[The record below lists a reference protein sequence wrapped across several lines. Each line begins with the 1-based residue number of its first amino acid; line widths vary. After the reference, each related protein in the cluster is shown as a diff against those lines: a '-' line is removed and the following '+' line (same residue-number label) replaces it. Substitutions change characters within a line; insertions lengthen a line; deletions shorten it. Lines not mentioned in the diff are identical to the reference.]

1 MTRAFLSL
9 TGPDLFREFGINY
22 NGRCRT
28 ASLSSHSWLLSSE
41 RTRFLNNVFYGLGT
55 VKKVIECV
63 PNFSEGRDLAVIRQI
78 TDAIESVQGIQLLDV
93 DPGESTNRTVVTF
106 IGEPEP
112 LREAAFRAVQKASEL
127 IDMSG
132 HEGEHSRFG
141 ATDVCPFVPVSNASM
156 EDCVEIAR
164 QVGKRIG
171 DELGIPVYLYEH
183 AASKPERQNLA
194 KVRAGEYEG
203 LQKKLA
209 DPAWK
214 PDFGPAV
221 FNPGAGAT
229 AVGAREFL
237 IAYNIN
243 LNTTDRRYANEIAYE
258 IRERGRWKRIGNVEP
273 FYYKGDVVYFEEGRY
288 ADGNSDFIA
297 GSFEELAEFY
307 KNKYDA
313 DLYKR
318 YRSIGLDPDSL
329 IGRPVYKD
337 GMFTHL
343 KGIGWVVD
351 DYKCAQI
358 SLNLTNYKVTS
369 PVAVLEAV
377 RQLAIERGIVITG
390 SEVVGV
396 VPYEAMQEAGRF
408 YLRRMQKSTGIPA
421 RDIVTTAVQ
430 AMGLTDV
437 AEFDIDKKVIGLPV
451 SDGPLANL
459 TITDFVDEVSRDT
472 PAPGGGSI
480 AALAGALGSALASM
494 VVNLSVGKG
503 EFDSQYNELCLLADK
518 AQVIKDELIRSIDA
532 DTEAFNEVI
541 AGMRMAKDTTEQ
553 IALRSGVI
561 RAGYKSAAEV
571 PLRTAELCRQVL
583 DLCQAAANIG
593 NKAVMSDAGVGALMA
608 LAGVQGAIHNV
619 RINLPHTKDEVFI
632 ARMQAQLGALISES
646 REVCD
651 AIQLQVESEF

>member
-1 MTRAFLSL
+1 M
-9 TGPDLFREFGINY
+9 
-22 NGRCRT
+22 
-28 ASLSSHSWLLSSE
+28 
-41 RTRFLNNVFYGLGT
+41 
-55 VKKVIECV
+55 KKVIECV
-63 PNFSEGRDLAVIRQI
+63 PNFSEGRDLAVIKQI
-78 TDAIESVQGIQLLDV
+78 TDVIESVQGVQLLDV

-106 IGEPEP
+106 IGEPGP
-112 LREAAFRAVQKASEL
+112 VKEAAFRAVKKAAEL
-127 IDMSG
+127 IDMSN
-132 HEGEHSRFG
+132 HKGEHSRFG

-156 EDCVEIAR
+156 EECAEIAR
-164 QVGKRIG
+164 QVGQRIG
-171 DELGIPVYLYEH
+171 EELGIPVYLYEH
-183 AASKPERQNLA
+183 AAGKPERQNLA

-203 LQKKLA
+203 LKKKLA
-209 DPAWK
+209 DPHWK

-273 FYYKGDVVYFEEGRY
+273 FYYKGELVNFEEGKY
-288 ADGNSDFIA
+288 PDGNSDFVA
-297 GSFEELAEFY
+297 GSFKELAEFY
-307 KNKYDA
+307 KNEYGA
-313 DLYKR
+313 DLYER
-318 YRSIGLDPDSL
+318 YRSIGLDPDDL

-351 DYKCAQI
+351 DYKCAQV
-358 SLNLTNYKVTS
+358 SLNLTNYRITS
-369 PVAVLEAV
+369 PFKVLETA
-377 RQLAIERGIVITG
+377 RQLATERGIAITG

-396 VPYEAMQEAGRF
+396 VPYEAMRDAGKF
-408 YLRRMQKSTGIPA
+408 YLRRMKKSTGIPA
-421 RDIVTTAVQ
+421 RDVVTTAVQ

-437 AEFDIDKKVIGLPV
+437 TEFDIDKKVIGMPV
-451 SDGPLANL
+451 PEGPLANL
-459 TITDFVDEVSRDT
+459 TITGFVDEVSRDT

-503 EFDSQYNELCLLADK
+503 EFDSQYDGLCQLAER
-518 AQVIKDELIRSIDA
+518 AQTIKDELVRAIDA

-541 AGMRMAKDTTEQ
+541 AGMRMAKDTAEQ
-553 IALRSGVI
+553 IALRSQVI

-583 DLCQAAANIG
+583 DICQAAANIG
-593 NKAVMSDAGVGALMA
+593 NMAVMSDAGVGALMA

-619 RINLPHTKDEVFI
+619 RINLPHTKDDAFI
-632 ARMQAQLGALISES
+632 ERMQATLGTLVSES
-646 REVCD
+646 REICD
-651 AIQLQVESEF
+651 AIQNQVESGF

>member
-1 MTRAFLSL
+1 M
-9 TGPDLFREFGINY
+9 
-22 NGRCRT
+22 
-28 ASLSSHSWLLSSE
+28 
-41 RTRFLNNVFYGLGT
+41 
-55 VKKVIECV
+55 
-63 PNFSEGRDLAVIRQI
+63 AVIKQI
-78 TDAIESVQGIQLLDV
+78 TDVIEGVQGIQLLDV

-106 IGEPEP
+106 IGAPEP
-112 LREAAFRAVQKASEL
+112 VKEAAFRAVQKAAEL
-127 IDMSG
+127 IDMSN
-132 HEGEHSRFG
+132 HKGEHSRFG

-156 EDCVEIAR
+156 EECAEIAR
-164 QVGKRIG
+164 QVGQRIG
-171 DELGIPVYLYEH
+171 EELGIPVYLYEY

-273 FYYKGDVVYFEEGRY
+273 FYYKGDVVYFEEGKY
-288 ADGNSDFIA
+288 ADGNSDFVA

-318 YRSIGLDPDSL
+318 YRSLGLDPDDL

-337 GMFTHL
+337 GMFTHV

-358 SLNLTNYKVTS
+358 SLNLTNYNVT
-369 PVAVLEAV
+369 PPADVLEAV
-377 RQLAIERGIVITG
+377 RELAKVRGIVITG

-396 VPYEAMQEAGRF
+396 VPFDAMQQAGRF
-408 YLRRMQKSTGIPA
+408 YLRRMQKSTGIPV
-421 RDIVTTAVQ
+421 RDTVTTAVQ
-430 AMGLTDV
+430 AMGLSDV
-437 AEFDIDKKVIGLPV
+437 APFDIDKKVIGMPV
-451 SDGPLANL
+451 PKGPLVNL
-459 TITDFVDEVSRDT
+459 TISEFVDEVSRDT

-503 EFDSQYNELCLLADK
+503 EFDSQYEKLCLLAEK
-518 AQVIKDELIRSIDA
+518 AQTIKDALILAVDA

-541 AGMRMAKDTTEQ
+541 AGMRMAKDTVEQ
-553 IALRSGVI
+553 QDLRSKVI

-571 PLRTAELCRQVL
+571 PLKTAELCREVL
-583 DLCQAAANIG
+583 DLCKEAANIG

-619 RINLPHTKDEVFI
+619 RINLPHTKDDVFI
-632 ARMQAQLGALISES
+632 TRMQAQLGALISES
-646 REVCD
+646 REICD
-651 AIQLQVESEF
+651 AIQQQVESGF

>member
-1 MTRAFLSL
+1 M
-9 TGPDLFREFGINY
+9 
-22 NGRCRT
+22 
-28 ASLSSHSWLLSSE
+28 
-41 RTRFLNNVFYGLGT
+41 
-55 VKKVIECV
+55 KKVIECV
-63 PNFSEGRDLAVIRQI
+63 PNFSEGRDLAVIKQI
-78 TDAIESVQGIQLLDV
+78 TDVIESVQGIQLLDV

-106 IGEPEP
+106 IGEPGP
-112 LREAAFRAVQKASEL
+112 VKEAAFRAVKKAAEL
-127 IDMSG
+127 IDMSK
-132 HEGEHSRFG
+132 HKGEHSRFG
-141 ATDVCPFVPVSNASM
+141 ATDVCPFVPVSNSSM
-156 EDCVEIAR
+156 DECAEIAR
-164 QVGKRIG
+164 QVGQRIG
-171 DELGIPVYLYEH
+171 EKLGIPVYLYEH

-203 LQKKLA
+203 LKKKLA
-209 DPAWK
+209 DPDWK
-214 PDFGPAV
+214 PDFGPAM

-243 LNTTDRRYANEIAYE
+243 LNTTDRRYANELAYE
-258 IRERGRWKRIGNVEP
+258 IRERGRWKRNGNVEP
-273 FYYKGDVVYFEEGRY
+273 FYYKGELVNFEEGKY
-288 ADGNSDFIA
+288 PDGNSDFVA
-297 GSFEELAEFY
+297 GSFEELAEHY
-307 KNKYDA
+307 KKEYGA

-318 YRSIGLDPDSL
+318 YRSIGLDPDDL

-351 DYKCAQI
+351 DYKRAQV
-358 SLNLTNYKVTS
+358 SLNLTNYRITS
-369 PVAVLEAV
+369 PVDVLEAV
-377 RQLAIERGIVITG
+377 RKLAIERGIVVTG

-396 VPYEAMQEAGRF
+396 VPYEAMRNAGQF

-437 AEFDIDKKVIGLPV
+437 AEFEIDKKVSGMPAPE
-451 SDGPLANL
+451 GPLANL
-459 TITDFVDEVSRDT
+459 SITDFVDEVSRDT

-503 EFDSQYNELCLLADK
+503 EYDSQYNELCQLAEK
-518 AQVIKDELIRSIDA
+518 AQVVKDELVRAIDA

-541 AGMRMAKDTTEQ
+541 AGMRMAKDTSEQ
-553 IALRSGVI
+553 VELRSQVI
-561 RAGYKSAAEV
+561 KAGYKSAAEV

-583 DLCQAAANIG
+583 DICQAAANIG
-593 NKAVMSDAGVGALMA
+593 NMAVMSDAGVGALMA

-619 RINLPHTKDEVFI
+619 RINLPHTKDEAFI
-632 ARMQAQLGALISES
+632 EQMQDRLGTLVSES
-646 REVCD
+646 KALCD
-651 AIQLQVESEF
+651 AIQRQVESGF

>member
-1 MTRAFLSL
+1 
-9 TGPDLFREFGINY
+9 
-22 NGRCRT
+22 
-28 ASLSSHSWLLSSE
+28 
-41 RTRFLNNVFYGLGT
+41 

-112 LREAAFRAVQKASEL
+112 VREAAFRAVQKASEL

-156 EDCVEIAR
+156 EECAEIAR

-307 KNKYDA
+307 KNKHDA

-451 SDGPLANL
+451 PDGPLANL

-503 EFDSQYNELCLLADK
+503 EFDSQYNELCQLAGK
-518 AQVIKDELIRSIDA
+518 AQAIKDELIRAIDA

-541 AGMRMAKDTTEQ
+541 AGMRMAKDTAEQ
-553 IALRSGVI
+553 IALRSSVI

-593 NKAVMSDAGVGALMA
+593 NKALMSDAGVGALMA

-619 RINLPHTKDEVFI
+619 RINLPHTKDEAFI

-646 REVCD
+646 REICD
-651 AIQLQVESEF
+651 AIQLQVESGF